1 MKKRMKVMHVLN
13 TGGYSGAEHVVID
26 LINNTTERCQS
37 VYVAKEG
44 TIRDVLKKEKITFV
58 PVKRMSVLEVR
69 KKIKELKPDI
79 IHAHDYTAGIICSV
93 FGNKIPVINHL
104 HNNPPWIRK
113 KNIKSFVYFFAAK
126 RISRILIVSD
136 SVMKEFIFG
145 EKLLSKT
152 LLVGNPFD
160 ASKIRFLAEQDKNS
174 RKYDILF
181 CGRLSSQKNPIL
193 FIHIVE
199 LLKEKIPGIKAAM
212 LGDGDLKAE
221 VEQKIRQLNLEDTI
235 TLYGFM
241 SNPYGIM
248 KNSRLLCIPSKYEGF
263 GLVSLE
269 AMSLG
274 VPVVA
279 SPVGGLVHIVDD
291 SCGALCHST
300 QGFVKKIFEF
310 LTSLQEYESKSAGAL
325 NRARKMDNLKAYSD
339 DILSIYCAL
348 ADS

>member
-1 MKKRMKVMHVLN
+1 MMKKRMKVMHVLN

-104 HNNPPWIRK
+104 HNNSPWIRK

-136 SVMKEFIFG
+136 SVIKENIFG

-152 LLVGNPFD
+152 KLGFWLSRIRTAGNM
-160 ASKIRFLAEQDKNS
+160 I
-174 RKYDILF
+174 F
-181 CGRLSSQKNPIL
+181 C
-193 FIHIVE
+193 F
-199 LLKEKIPGIKAAM
+199 A
-212 LGDGDLKAE
+212 
-221 VEQKIRQLNLEDTI
+221 
-235 TLYGFM
+235 
-241 SNPYGIM
+241 
-248 KNSRLLCIPSKYEGF
+248 
-263 GLVSLE
+263 
-269 AMSLG
+269 
-274 VPVVA
+274 
-279 SPVGGLVHIVDD
+279 VD
-291 SCGALCHST
+291 
-300 QGFVKKIFEF
+300 
-310 LTSLQEYESKSAGAL
+310 
-325 NRARKMDNLKAYSD
+325 
-339 DILSIYCAL
+339 
-348 ADS
+348 